1 MTMKCNLKK
10 EEMNMVMKSV
20 KVKKYQMNKNLKKTM
35 KKRNQ

>member
-1 MTMKCNLKK
+1 MTMNCNLKK
-10 EEMNMVMKSV
+10 KELNMVMKSV